1 MTCGSLT
8 NCTQIP
14 HWPLTL
20 TGVNSQDNRI
30 VVPRSPRESNM
41 ASPSRFIRQAAAIA
55 VKDSQVCLITSR
67 SGRRWII
74 PKGMMEVGKTAA
86 EIALQEAWEEAGL
99 VGVLGSPV
107 GTYEYEKYGG
117 TCLVTVY
124 LMQVHAAREHW
135 PECGERRR

>member
-1 MTCGSLT
+1 
-8 NCTQIP
+8 
-14 HWPLTL
+14 
-20 TGVNSQDNRI
+20 
-30 VVPRSPRESNM
+30 M

-135 PECGERRR
+135 PESGERRRIWVSPDEAVELIEEESLREILRHALLCEVYSGK